1 MDGRYDAAPQGTVGA
16 PSGYIG
22 RRCSVIGELPPG
34 RAEGP
39 DCNGGADAGG
49 RRTPEE
55 TMRRLPPTERV
66 LSASKRIER
75 KG

>member
-1 MDGRYDAAPQGTVGA
+1 VDVVTDAAPQGAVGA
-16 PSGYIG
+16 PFGYIG
-22 RRCSVIGELPPG
+22 RRYRVIGELPPG
-34 RAEGP
+34 GAEGP
-39 DCNGGADAGG
+39 DRDGGVDAGG

-55 TMRRLPPTERV
+55 TMLRLPPTERV